1 MLYNAAVHT
10 ARSAR
15 SGLPAPRFC
24 PTIVAAALLMPNAG
38 SSAKMITR
46 MPIV

>member
-24 PTIVAAALLMPNAG
+24 PTIVAAALLMPKAG
-38 SSAKMITR
+38 SKAKMIMR

>member
-1 MLYNAAVHT
+1 MVYRVAVHT

-15 SGLPAPRFC
+15 SGRPAPRFC

-38 SSAKMITR
+38 SRQKMITR
-46 MPIV
+46 IPIV